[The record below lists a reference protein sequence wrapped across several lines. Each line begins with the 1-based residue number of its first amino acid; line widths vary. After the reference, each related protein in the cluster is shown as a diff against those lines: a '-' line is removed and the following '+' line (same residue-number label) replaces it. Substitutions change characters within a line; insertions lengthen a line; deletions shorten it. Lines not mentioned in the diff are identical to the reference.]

1 MPETKTDDY
10 YSVLGVGRDASAEDL
25 QRAYRKLARRHH
37 PDVNKDPG
45 AEDRF
50 KSITEAYDVLS
61 DPATRARYDRF
72 GAAWRQV
79 PEDSA
84 GGWDGP
90 TGGSPYGTGAAGYGP
105 FGRAGAAGGGRRVY
119 VNGQP
124 VDLDDDLGGAGF
136 GAGFDAGGIDVED
149 LLGGMFGGRSGRGGS
164 RGPVAGAD
172 SEAEIE
178 LTVEDAFAGGRR
190 RLTLS
195 GPGGPRTLEVNIP
208 AGVTDGQ
215 RIRLTGQG
223 GTGSG
228 GGPAGDLYLRVRIA
242 EHPRYRLDGRDV
254 HVPLPLAP
262 WEAALGATVPVDTP
276 GGQAQVVV
284 PEGTSTGRRL
294 RLRGRGLPNPRGT
307 AGDVYAEV
315 RVMVPTELSRKERKL
330 FEQLADASD
339 FDPRQSADRWAE
351 ASAR

>member
-1 MPETKTDDY
+1 
-10 YSVLGVGRDASAEDL
+10 
-25 QRAYRKLARRHH
+25 
-37 PDVNKDPG
+37 
-45 AEDRF
+45 
-50 KSITEAYDVLS
+50 
-61 DPATRARYDRF
+61 
-72 GAAWRQV
+72 
-79 PEDSA
+79 
-84 GGWDGP
+84 
-90 TGGSPYGTGAAGYGP
+90 
-105 FGRAGAAGGGRRVY
+105 VY

-254 HVPLPLAP
+254 HVPLPLSP